1 MRRKLVLGVGLAAL
15 VGGTAVGQFAVDR
28 QPPGV
33 TPPTL
38 PLEAPK
44 TTPVPPVS
52 PSPQPAATG
61 VLQPAS
67 PVMPVS
73 PVTPT
78 PPTPPL
84 SPSTPGYT
92 PLYSSPSLTPP
103 TPPVSPSA
111 PSYTP
116 LYSSPTPAGGYVPPV
131 DGLRPVTP
139 TPPTPVANLRPS
151 PTFTAQAVEAEI
163 PTAIPKDHPWLLKP
177 EHGPWFIL
185 VKSYSRPAKGS
196 QVEESD
202 RGLSAPEMA
211 EALASDIR
219 TTYRVQA
226 FLFEYISEER
236 KAEMRAILAARQK
249 AANEYIAQLESLK
262 QKSQLQGMDFLTPDN
277 KFRVMRHSQ
286 RDQIGVLVGG
296 FQTEADARKALVI
309 LKKWA
314 PPKNEL
320 LMDGGAIVKPGQ
332 DGKGVSE
339 SGRLNPYVTAFVV
352 PNPASIRT
360 DRSTRPQEL
369 DPFLVKLNEGNPY
382 NLLKAQK
389 NWTLAVKSFSAPVQ
403 ILNKNS
409 ETSVMQKMSLSK
421 GRDVLAAA
429 GDQAEAMA
437 KAIRALKGPGGQP
450 LNLEAFVLHTRT
462 ASLVTVGQFDSPDD
476 PALLATR
483 RLLASFRINVT
494 AESGQHSTNGS
505 LFDNPNLLP
514 VPIPKMGA
522 H

>member
-15 VGGTAVGQFAVDR
+15 VGSSAVGQFAVDR

-33 TPPTL
+33 PP
-38 PLEAPK
+38 PSD
-44 TTPVPPVS
+44 S
-52 PSPQPAATG
+52 PSPQPPAVG
-61 VLQPAS
+61 GLQPVAS

-73 PVTPT
+73 PAA
-78 PPTPPL
+78 PTPPL

-116 LYSSPTPAGGYVPPV
+116 LYSSPSPAGAYVPPV
-131 DGLRPVTP
+131 DGLRPAAP
-139 TPPTPVANLRPS
+139 TPPPPAANLRPS
-151 PTFTAQAVEAEI
+151 PTFSAQTVETEI
-163 PTAIPKDHPWLLKP
+163 PTAIPKDHPWILKP

-185 VKSYSRPAKGS
+185 VKSYVRPAKGS
-196 QVEESD
+196 RAEED
-202 RGLSAPEMA
+202 DKGLSALELS
-211 EALASDIR
+211 EGLANEIR

-236 KAEMRAILAARQK
+236 KAEMRAIIAARQK
-249 AANEYIAQLESLK
+249 AANEYVAQLEALK
-262 QKSQLQGMDFLTPDN
+262 QKAQLQGMEFMEPDN
-277 KFRVMRHSQ
+277 KFRVMRHSA

-320 LMDGGAIVKPGQ
+320 LMDGGAIVQPGQ
-332 DGKGVSE
+332 DGKGVSVTT
-339 SGRLNPYVTAFVV
+339 RLNPYPTAFVV

-360 DRSTRPQEL
+360 DRPTRPQEL
-369 DPFLVKLNEGNPY
+369 DPFIVKLNEGNPY

-389 NWTLAVKSFSAPVQ
+389 NWTLAVKSFTAPVQ

-409 ETSVMQKMSLSK
+409 ETSVMQKWSLSK
-421 GRDVLAAA
+421 GRDVLAA
-429 GDQAEAMA
+429 GGEQAEAMA
-437 KAIRALKGPGGQP
+437 KAIRALKGPGGQS

-476 PALLATR
+476 PTLLATK
-483 RLLASFRINVT
+483 RLLTGLKINVA
-494 AESGQHSTNGS
+494 AEQPGQHSANSPS
-505 LFDNPNLLP
+505 LFDNFNLMP